1 MNKLSASVAAF
12 RASTVICVVT
22 LFAMATVSC
31 TSTGSSPTAGS
42 VLSVTPTTT
51 TTSTATADAHAM
63 PVTGSENVS
72 PEALAL
78 AGSSETNALK
88 AATEAEAHPGQ
99 GKVAATA
106 TPIQTGK
113 DAATGK
119 IPGKTALFGS
129 STPQPEAQQ
138 QFAALAPAT
147 AKPPVKTSL
156 FGGSSKAEESASE
169 QPQQV
174 EVPAAP
180 ETTGKTAKGAQAAA
194 DDQPAAAEIK
204 PGAHAPAP
212 GKDNGL
218 LVRLFANNAGASSA
232 KRQQAVIQPKA
243 QAQLK
248 AISSDTPVQTAGLP
262 SPSDYKPTEHLSSL
276 PGVRPNGGIQIM
288 QRDSLYQD
296 DDVESAA
303 APVILASAAG
313 LARLAPNGLRVQRES
328 VDVAC
333 LKPQLVGM
341 LKSIER
347 RYGKSVI
354 VTSGYRS
361 PPYNRLVNGAKAS
374 LHMSCAAADI
384 QVPGISKWELA
395 NFARSMPGRGGVGTY
410 CHTESVH
417 VDIGPTRDW
426 NWRCGSRRG

>member
-42 VLSVTPTTT
+42 VLSVAPTTT
-51 TTSTATADAHAM
+51 TTSTATANAM
-63 PVTGSENVS
+63 PVTGSESVS

-78 AGSSETNALK
+78 AGGSETNALK
-88 AATEAEAHPGQ
+88 AVNEAAAQPGQ
-99 GKVAATA
+99 DKLAAANATPLQAGKEAAATA
-106 TPIQTGK
+106 TP
-113 DAATGK
+113 GK

-129 STPQPEAQQ
+129 STPTPQPEAQQ
-138 QFAALAPAT
+138 QIAALAPAA

-156 FGGSSKAEESASE
+156 FGSSTKAAEPAAAE

-174 EVPAAP
+174 ETPEASSKGAKAAQAA
-180 ETTGKTAKGAQAAA
+180 EAQAAA
-194 DDQPAAAEIK
+194 AQTR
-204 PGAHAPAP
+204 PGA
-212 GKDNGL
+212 GKDNGR
-218 LVRLFANNAGASSA
+218 LVRLFSNNNAAPPS
-232 KRQQAVIQPKA
+232 KRLVAVIQPKA

-248 AISSDTPVQTAGLP
+248 ALSSDSQVQMAGLP
-262 SPSDYKPTEHLSSL
+262 SPSDYKPTEHLASL
-276 PGVRPNGGIQIM
+276 PGVRPNGGIVIM

-296 DDVESAA
+296 DDEGSA

-333 LKPQLVGM
+333 LKPQLVGI
-341 LKSIER
+341 LKTIER

-384 QVPGISKWELA
+384 QVPGVSKWELA

-410 CHTESVH
+410 CYTESVH

-426 NWRCGSRRG
+426 NWRCGRRRS

>member
-12 RASTVICVVT
+12 RASTAICFVT
-22 LFAMATVSC
+22 IFAMATVSC
-31 TSTGSSPTAGS
+31 TSTGPAPTASS
-42 VLSVTPTTT
+42 VLNVASA
-51 TTSTATADAHAM
+51 TTSTATASANAV
-63 PVTGSENVS
+63 PVTSSEKIS

-78 AGSSETNALK
+78 AGGAETNAAK
-88 AATEAEAHPGQ
+88 AANQAAASAEQGKTVASHPQSPKEAAAAEAAA
-99 GKVAATA
+99 KATA
-106 TPIQTGK
+106 ETGQHV
-113 DAATGK
+113 
-119 IPGKTALFGS
+119 TAF
-129 STPQPEAQQ
+129 
-138 QFAALAPAT
+138 APA
-147 AKPPVKTSL
+147 AVKPPVKTSL
-156 FGGSSKAEESASE
+156 FGSATPAPQTVE
-169 QPQQV
+169 QPQAA
-174 EVPAAP
+174 ESHTASETGGKPAKATA
-180 ETTGKTAKGAQAAA
+180 ETKTAQVASA
-194 DDQPAAAEIK
+194 DENQTITVPEAKPAT
-204 PGAHAPAP
+204 HAPAS

-218 LVRLFANNAGASSA
+218 LVRLFANNAGASAS

-248 AISSDTPVQTAGLP
+248 AISGNAQVQVASAAGLP
-262 SPSDYKPTEHLSSL
+262 SPSNYRPTEHLSSL

-296 DDVESAA
+296 DDESAA

-313 LARLAPNGLRVQRES
+313 LARLAPNGLKVQRES

-341 LKSIER
+341 LKTIER
-347 RYGKSVI
+347 RFGKSVI

-384 QVPGISKWELA
+384 QVPGVSKWDLA
-395 NFARSMPGRGGVGTY
+395 NFARTMPGRGGVGTY
-410 CHTESVH
+410 CYTESVH

>member
-1 MNKLSASVAAF
+1 LSVA
-12 RASTVICVVT
+12 
-22 LFAMATVSC
+22 
-31 TSTGSSPTAGS
+31 
-42 VLSVTPTTT
+42 PTTT
-51 TTSTATADAHAM
+51 TTSTATATANAM

-88 AATEAEAHPGQ
+88 AVTEAEAQPGQ
-99 GKVAATA
+99 DKIAATA

-113 DAATGK
+113 NATTGK

-129 STPQPEAQQ
+129 SAPQPEAQQ
-138 QFAALAPAT
+138 QFAALAPAA

-156 FGGSSKAEESASE
+156 FGGSSKTEEPAPV
-169 QPQQV
+169 QPQQA
-174 EVPAAP
+174 EAPAAP
-180 ETTGKTAKGAQAAA
+180 EPGTKTAKGTQAVAEQ
-194 DDQPAAAEIK
+194 QPAVPEVK
-204 PGAHAPAP
+204 PGAHAPVP

-218 LVRLFANNAGASSA
+218 LVRLFANNAAGSSA

-248 AISSDTPVQTAGLP
+248 AISSDTPVQMAGLP
-262 SPSDYKPTEHLSSL
+262 SPSDYKPTEHLASL

-303 APVILASAAG
+303 VPVILASAAG

-426 NWRCGSRRG
+426 NWRCGNRRG

>member
-31 TSTGSSPTAGS
+31 TSTGSSPTAGT
-42 VLSVTPTTT
+42 VLSVAPTTT
-51 TTSTATADAHAM
+51 TTSTATANAM
-63 PVTGSENVS
+63 PVTGSESVS

-78 AGSSETNALK
+78 AGGSETNALK
-88 AATEAEAHPGQ
+88 TVNDAAAQPGHD
-99 GKVAATA
+99 KSNTSAAL
-106 TPIQTGK
+106 TGK
-113 DAATGK
+113 DATVAQAPGK

-129 STPQPEAQQ
+129 SAPTPQPEAQQ
-138 QFAALAPAT
+138 QIAALAPAA

-156 FGGSSKAEESASE
+156 FGSSTKAPEPAAAE

-174 EVPAAP
+174 ETPEVGSKAA
-180 ETTGKTAKGAQAAA
+180 KAAQAAEA
-194 DDQPAAAEIK
+194 QAATTQTR
-204 PGAHAPAP
+204 PGT
-212 GKDNGL
+212 GKDNGR
-218 LVRLFANNAGASSA
+218 LVRLFSNNNAAPPS
-232 KRQQAVIQPKA
+232 KRLVAVIQPKA

-248 AISSDTPVQTAGLP
+248 ALSSDSQVQMAGLP
-262 SPSDYKPTEHLSSL
+262 SPSDYKPTEHLASL
-276 PGVRPNGGIQIM
+276 PGVRPNGGIVIM

-296 DDVESAA
+296 DDEGSA

-333 LKPQLVGM
+333 LKPQLVGI
-341 LKSIER
+341 LKTIER

-384 QVPGISKWELA
+384 QVPGVSKWELA

-410 CHTESVH
+410 CYTESVH

-426 NWRCGSRRG
+426 NWRCGRRRS